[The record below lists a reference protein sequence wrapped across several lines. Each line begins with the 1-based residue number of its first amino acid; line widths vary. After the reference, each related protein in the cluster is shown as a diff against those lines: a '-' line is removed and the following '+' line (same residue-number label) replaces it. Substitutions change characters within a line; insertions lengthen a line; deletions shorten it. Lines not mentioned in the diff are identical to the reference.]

1 MPLPKSA
8 EHLRQEDIAKEF
20 PAGTRKGDAARER
33 LVQIER
39 NRAKD
44 EQRIAGKGQFIGS
57 GLSLKEKAER
67 RQHPDKIKPVR
78 RR

>member
-8 EHLRQEDIAKEF
+8 EHLRQEAIAKEF
-20 PAGTRKGDAARER
+20 PAGTRKGDNARER
-33 LVQIER
+33 LIQIER

-44 EQRIAGKGQFIGS
+44 EQRIAGKGQFVQGI
-57 GLSLKEKAER
+57 SLKEKAER
-67 RQHPDKIKPVR
+67 RQNPDRIQPSR